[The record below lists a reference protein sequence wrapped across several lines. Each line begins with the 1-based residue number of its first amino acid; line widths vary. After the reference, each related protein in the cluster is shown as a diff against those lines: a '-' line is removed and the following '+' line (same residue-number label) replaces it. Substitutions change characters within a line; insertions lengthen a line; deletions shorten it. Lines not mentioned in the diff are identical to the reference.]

1 MKLTITR
8 AFSKT
13 KQIQSFEPI
22 NSFCSI
28 QAEYDETLDDQ
39 LVQSISQ
46 HLDILVRHEVERTIE
61 NEMKKVEAVK
71 KNNTF

>member
-28 QAEYDETLDDQ
+28 SMEYE
-39 LVQSISQ
+39 
-46 HLDILVRHEVERTIE
+46 E
-61 NEMKKVEAVK
+61 NE
-71 KNNTF
+71 TPTQGGQ